1 MKKMMNNNR
10 GFGLMEIMV
19 SAGLVGVG
27 LYVVMSGVDFLS
39 DNKTAVDK
47 NIEMEQMIS
56 GIVEN
61 VRSNI
66 VMEKVDFAVD
76 PTTKENVFLLN
87 STPQAVR
94 DSLKLRWTK
103 EGITSAENCQDCPGR
118 IGYVVTPYKSGSL
131 TLRGLYKVTVRMT
144 HDKMFPNEF
153 KQFEFIVKG
162 P

>member
-1 MKKMMNNNR
+1 MKQLLKNNF
-10 GFGLMEIMV
+10 GFGILEIMV

-66 VMEKVDFAVD
+66 IMEKVDFAVD
-76 PTTKENVFLLN
+76 PTTKENLFLLN
-87 STPQAVR
+87 STPQAVK

-103 EGITSAENCQDCPGR
+103 EGIIPADQCPDCPGR
-118 IGYVVTPYKSGSL
+118 IGYVVLPYKSGSI
-131 TLRGLYKVTVRMT
+131 TMRGIYKVTIRMT
-144 HDKMFPNEF
+144 HDQMFPNQF
-153 KQFEFIVKG
+153 KQFDFIVKG

>member
-1 MKKMMNNNR
+1 MKQILKNNL
-10 GFGLMEIMV
+10 GFGILEIMI

-47 NIEMEQMIS
+47 NIEMEQLIS

-61 VRSNI
+61 VRANI

-76 PTTKENVFLLN
+76 TTTKENLFLLN
-87 STPQAVR
+87 STPQGVK

-103 EGITSAENCQDCPGR
+103 EGIIPADQCQDCPGR

-131 TLRGLYKVTVRMT
+131 TIRGLYKVTIRMT
-144 HDKMFPNEF
+144 HDQMFPGQF
-153 KQFEFIVKG
+153 KQFDFIVKG